1 MLDKPFSK
9 EEEQEAEKDFQS
21 QVQLIDKKFGLAKK
35 SSMRLPINFSQV
47 FRQGNKVRGK
57 FADAFFVSNN
67 SFRVG
72 FTVLKKIRSKP
83 IRNYGKRILRETFR
97 TNPDLIKSFGNVH
110 IVFILKQIPK
120 GEVLQSLAKDLIFF
134 SEKIKKLSIKSD
146 S

>member
-1 MLDKPFSK
+1 MPEKPFSK

-21 QVQLIDKKFGLAKK
+21 QVQPIDKKFGLAKR
-35 SSMRLPINFSQV
+35 SSLRLPINFSRV
-47 FRQGNKVRGK
+47 FRQGKKVNGK
-57 FADAFFVSNN
+57 FVDAFFVQKD

-72 FTVLKKIRSKP
+72 FTVRKKIRSKP

-97 TNPDLIKSFGNVH
+97 INPDLIKDFGNVH

-120 GEVLQSLAKDLIFF
+120 EEVLQSLAKDLIFF
-134 SEKIKKLSIKSD
+134 AEKLKKLSIKSD

>member
-1 MLDKPFSK
+1 MQDKLFSK
-9 EEEQEAEKDFQS
+9 EEEQGAEKDFQS

-47 FRQGNKVRGK
+47 FRQGSKVKGR
-57 FADAFFVSNN
+57 FADAFFVSND
-67 SFRVG
+67 SFRIG
-72 FTVLKKIRSKP
+72 FTVRKKIRSKP

-97 TNPDLIKSFGNVH
+97 TNPELIEDFGNVH

-120 GEVLQSLAKDLIFF
+120 EEVLQALATDLKFF
-134 SEKIKKLSIKSD
+134 AEKLKKLSIKSD